1 MGKKIEWWKELE
13 MKIKIIVSV
22 FGLFSML
29 GVGTSVNAGMEIL
42 QKISTHEDKIVIL
55 ADEMI
60 KTNYKFDR
68 KTLQDDIA
76 KDKKELREIRR
87 QCGGSE
93 LPDCG
98 EDERSDY
105 EDATEDLEKDRKK
118 LQSLEEK
125 MEALKVERLNK
136 LKEGE

>member
-1 MGKKIEWWKELE
+1 MSKTIDKWKELK
-13 MKIKIIVSV
+13 MKIKVIVSII
-22 FGLFSML
+22 GLFSML
-29 GVGTSVNAGMEIL
+29 GVGTSVNAGMEVL

-98 EDERSDY
+98 EDEKVDY

-118 LQSLEEK
+118 LQALEEK
-125 MEALKVERLNK
+125 MEILKVERLNK
-136 LKEGE
+136 LKEGN